1 MAKICVLGLGY
12 IGLPT
17 ALLFAN
23 NGHEVVG
30 VDINNYVVETLK
42 AGKMPF
48 EEEGFKELLEIAF
61 EQKSFKAESKVEE
74 SDIFLVAVPT
84 PFDSEMRMADLRYV
98 ISACEMIVPHLR
110 KGNLVIIESTIPPK
124 TCEKQ
129 VKQILEKSALKMSRD
144 FYLSHCPERAIPG
157 NTLHEMINN
166 DRVIGGVDEKST
178 EITAELYSSF
188 IKGKIH
194 LTTSTTAEMIKLM
207 ENTFRDVNIALA
219 NEFAQIAE
227 DYGIDV
233 WKAIEIANQHPRVSI
248 LKPGPGVGGHC
259 IAIDPWFLTEN
270 ANNSSLIM
278 MSRQINDSMPQYIL
292 KIVKEMLAGIENPI
306 ITVFGAAYKG
316 DIADT
321 RATPA
326 KKFIK
331 LVEKEGFRVKIYD
344 PFVEEWCYPILELK
358 EAVEGSDCILVLTD
372 HSEFRDIDPAEFL
385 NKMSHLNVIDT
396 RNIINFSMWQN
407 SGFHIRTIGKKPSK
421 LPYLEGL
428 REPKVS
434 QAAYKDYIAIH

>member
-1 MAKICVLGLGY
+1 MSKICVLGQGY

-30 VDINNYVVETLK
+30 IDVNKRVVDTLK

-48 EEEGFKELLEIAF
+48 EEKGFQELLDGAIARKAF
-61 EQKSFKAESKVEE
+61 RAESLVEE
-74 SDIFLVAVPT
+74 ADAFLVAVPT
-84 PFDSEMRMADLRYV
+84 PFDSEMRMADLKYV
-98 ISACEMIVPHLR
+98 VSACEMIVPHLR
-110 KGNLVIIESTIPPK
+110 KGNLVIIESTIPPN
-124 TCEKQ
+124 TCDKQ
-129 VKQILEKSALKMSRD
+129 VKQILEKSTLKMCED
-144 FYLSHCPERAIPG
+144 FYVSHCPERAIPG
-157 NTLHEMINN
+157 NTLNEMVYN

-178 EITAELYSSF
+178 QLTADLYSSF
-188 IKGKIH
+188 VKGNLH

-219 NEFAQIAE
+219 NEFAQIAD

-233 WKAIEIANQHPRVSI
+233 WKAIEIANKHPRVNI

-278 MSRQINDSMPQYIL
+278 MSRQINDSMPQYVL
-292 KIVKEMLAGIENPI
+292 KMVKEMLAGIENPT
-306 ITVFGAAYKG
+306 ITVFGVAYKG

-331 LVEKEGFRVKIYD
+331 LAEKEGFKVKIYD
-344 PFVEEWCYPILELK
+344 PFVKEWSYPILGLE
-358 EAVEGSDCILVLTD
+358 EAVEGSDCIVVLTD
-372 HSEFRDIDPAEFL
+372 HSEFREIDPREFSAQML
-385 NKMSHLNVIDT
+385 NFCIMDT
-396 RNIINFSMWQN
+396 RNIINKNKWEQNGFSV
-407 SGFHIRTIGKKPSK
+407 
-421 LPYLEGL
+421 
-428 REPKVS
+428 KVLG
-434 QAAYKDYIAIH
+434 DTFTNN

>member
-1 MAKICVLGLGY
+1 MVKICVLGLGY

-30 VDINNYVVETLK
+30 VDIKYQMVETLK
-42 AGKMPF
+42 TGKMPF
-48 EEEGFKELLEIAF
+48 EENGFQELLTSALEKKAF
-61 EQKSFKAESKVEE
+61 RAESQVEE
-74 SDIFLVAVPT
+74 SDVFLVAVPT
-84 PFDSEMRMADLRYV
+84 PFDPEMRMADLKYV
-98 ISACEMIVPHLR
+98 ISACEMIVPLLR

-124 TCEKQ
+124 TCDKQ
-129 VKQILEKSALKMSRD
+129 VKQTLEKSTFRMCED
-144 FYLSHCPERAIPG
+144 FYVSHCPERAIPG
-157 NTLHEMINN
+157 NTLHEMVYN

-178 EITAELYSSF
+178 QLTAELYSSF
-188 IKGKIH
+188 VKGNLH

-219 NEFAQIAE
+219 NEFAQIAD
-227 DYGIDV
+227 DYGIDI
-233 WKAIEIANQHPRVSI
+233 WKAIEIANQHPRVNI

-270 ANNSSLIM
+270 ASNSSLIM
-278 MSRQINDSMPQYIL
+278 MARQINDSMPQYVL
-292 KIVKEMLAGIENPI
+292 KMVKEVLAGIKNPT

-331 LVEKEGFRVKIYD
+331 LAEKEGFRVKVYD
-344 PFVEEWCYPILELK
+344 PFVRGWCYPVLELN
-358 EAVEGSDCILVLTD
+358 EAVDGSDCIVVLTD
-372 HSEFRDIDPAEFL
+372 HSEFRNMDPTGFR
-385 NKMSHLNVIDT
+385 NKMFHLNVIDT
-396 RNIINFSMWQN
+396 RNIINLSVWQN
-407 SGFHIRTIGKKPSK
+407 SDFYVHTIGKKLLK
-421 LPYLEGL
+421 LPHVKDLEKSDIL
-428 REPKVS
+428 PIV
-434 QAAYKDYIAIH
+434 Y

>member
-1 MAKICVLGLGY
+1 MSKICVLGQGY

-30 VDINNYVVETLK
+30 IDVNKRVVDTLK

-48 EEEGFKELLEIAF
+48 EEKGFQELLDGAIAKKAF
-61 EQKSFKAESKVEE
+61 RAESLVEE
-74 SDIFLVAVPT
+74 ADVFLVAVPT
-84 PFDSEMRMADLRYV
+84 PFDSEMRMADLKYV
-98 ISACEMIVPHLR
+98 VSACQMIAPHLK
-110 KGNLVIIESTIPPK
+110 KGNLVIIESTIPPN
-124 TCEKQ
+124 TCDKQ
-129 VKQILEKSALKMSRD
+129 VKQILEKSTLKMCED
-144 FYLSHCPERAIPG
+144 FYVSHCPERAIPG
-157 NTLHEMINN
+157 NTLHEMVYN

-178 EITAELYSSF
+178 QLTADLYSSF
-188 IKGKIH
+188 VKGNLH

-219 NEFAQIAE
+219 NEFAQIAD

-233 WKAIEIANQHPRVSI
+233 WKAIEIANKHPRVNI

-278 MSRQINDSMPQYIL
+278 MSRQINDSMPQYVL
-292 KIVKEMLAGIENPI
+292 KMVKEMVVGIENPT
-306 ITVFGAAYKG
+306 ITVFGVAYKG

-326 KKFIK
+326 KKFIR
-331 LVEKEGFRVKIYD
+331 LAEKEGFRVKIYD
-344 PFVEEWCYPILELK
+344 PFVKEWEYQILELK
-358 EAVEGSDCILVLTD
+358 ESVKESDCIVIISD
-372 HSEFRDIDPAEFL
+372 HDEFKKINPQTFCMDMSSL
-385 NKMSHLNVIDT
+385 NIIDT
-396 RNIINFSMWQN
+396 RNIIKKDRWKEAGYKMK
-407 SGFHIRTIGKKPSK
+407 IIGDN
-421 LPYLEGL
+421 L
-428 REPKVS
+428 
-434 QAAYKDYIAIH
+434 KDKDENNYPINQK

>member
-1 MAKICVLGLGY
+1 MSKICVLGQGY

-30 VDINNYVVETLK
+30 IDVNKRVVDTLK

-48 EEEGFKELLEIAF
+48 EEKGFQELLDGAIARKAF
-61 EQKSFKAESKVEE
+61 RAESLVEE
-74 SDIFLVAVPT
+74 ADAFLVAVPT
-84 PFDSEMRMADLRYV
+84 PFDSEMRMADLKYV
-98 ISACEMIVPHLR
+98 VSACEMIVPHLR
-110 KGNLVIIESTIPPK
+110 KGNLVIIESTIPPN
-124 TCEKQ
+124 TCDKQ
-129 VKQILEKSALKMSRD
+129 IKQILEKSTLKMCED
-144 FYLSHCPERAIPG
+144 FYVSHCPERAIPG
-157 NTLHEMINN
+157 NTLHEMVYN

-178 EITAELYSSF
+178 QLTADLYSSF
-188 IKGKIH
+188 VKGNLH

-219 NEFAQIAE
+219 NEFAQIAD

-233 WKAIEIANQHPRVSI
+233 WKAIEIANKHPRVNI

-278 MSRQINDSMPQYIL
+278 MSRQINDSMPQYVL
-292 KIVKEMLAGIENPI
+292 KMVKEMLAGIENPT
-306 ITVFGAAYKG
+306 ITVFGVAYKG

-331 LVEKEGFRVKIYD
+331 LAEKEGFKVKIYD
-344 PFVEEWCYPILELK
+344 PFVKEWNHPILGLE
-358 EAVEGSDCILVLTD
+358 EAVEGSDCIVVLTD
-372 HSEFRDIDPAEFL
+372 HSEFKSMDPSKIYSKFSSRKIL
-385 NKMSHLNVIDT
+385 DT
-396 RNIINFSMWQN
+396 RNIINLDLWKN
-407 SGFHIRTIGKKPSK
+407 SGFNVYTIGRASLKN
-421 LPYLEGL
+421 
-428 REPKVS
+428 
-434 QAAYKDYIAIH
+434 

>member
-1 MAKICVLGLGY
+1 MSKICVLGQGY

-30 VDINNYVVETLK
+30 IDVNKRVVDTLK

-48 EEEGFKELLEIAF
+48 EEKGFQELLDGAIAKKAF
-61 EQKSFKAESKVEE
+61 RAESLVEE
-74 SDIFLVAVPT
+74 ADVFLVAVPT
-84 PFDSEMRMADLRYV
+84 PFDTELRMADLKYV
-98 ISACEMIVPHLR
+98 VSACEMIVPHLK
-110 KGNLVIIESTIPPK
+110 KGNLVIIESTIPPN
-124 TCEKQ
+124 TCEKNI
-129 VKQILEKSALKMSRD
+129 KQILEKSTLKMCED
-144 FYLSHCPERAIPG
+144 FYVSHCPERAIPG
-157 NTLHEMINN
+157 NTLHEMVYN
-166 DRVIGGVDEKST
+166 DRVIGGVNEEST
-178 EITAELYSSF
+178 QLTADLYSSF
-188 IKGKIH
+188 VKGNLH

-219 NEFAQIAE
+219 NEFAQIAD

-233 WKAIEIANQHPRVSI
+233 WKAIEIANKHPRVNI

-278 MSRQINDSMPQYIL
+278 MSRQINDSMPQYVL
-292 KIVKEMLAGIENPI
+292 KMVKEMLAHVENPT
-306 ITVFGAAYKG
+306 ITAFGVAYKG

-331 LVEKEGFRVKIYD
+331 LAEKEGFKVKIYD
-344 PFVEEWCYPILELK
+344 PFVKEWSYPVLGLE
-358 EAVEGSDCILVLTD
+358 EAVEGSDCIVVLTD
-372 HSEFRDIDPAEFL
+372 HSEFREMDPKEFCKRL
-385 NKMSHLNVIDT
+385 KNLKIIDT
-396 RNIINFSMWQN
+396 RNVINLKLWEMA
-407 SGFHIRTIGKKPSK
+407 GFTISTIGKTSTKD
-421 LPYLEGL
+421 LLL
-428 REPKVS
+428 RTC
-434 QAAYKDYIAIH
+434 

>member
-1 MAKICVLGLGY
+1 MSKICVLGQGY

-30 VDINNYVVETLK
+30 IDVNKRVVDTLK

-48 EEEGFKELLEIAF
+48 EEKGFQELLDGAIAKNAF
-61 EQKSFKAESKVEE
+61 RAESLVEE
-74 SDIFLVAVPT
+74 ADTFLVAVPT
-84 PFDSEMRMADLRYV
+84 PFDSEMRMADLKYV
-98 ISACEMIVPHLR
+98 VSACEMIVPHLK

-124 TCEKQ
+124 TCDKQ
-129 VKQILEKSALKMSRD
+129 VKQILEKSILKMCED
-144 FYLSHCPERAIPG
+144 FYVSHCPERAIPG
-157 NTLHEMINN
+157 NTLHEMVYN

-178 EITAELYSSF
+178 QLTAELYSSF
-188 IKGKIH
+188 VKGNLY

-219 NEFAQIAE
+219 NEFAQIAD

-233 WKAIEIANQHPRVSI
+233 WKAIEIANKHPRVSI

-278 MSRQINDSMPQYIL
+278 MSRQINDSMPQYVL
-292 KIVKEMLAGIENPI
+292 KMVKEILVGIENPT
-306 ITVFGAAYKG
+306 ITVFGVAYKG

-326 KKFIK
+326 KKFIR
-331 LVEKEGFRVKIYD
+331 LAEKEGFKVKIYD
-344 PFVEEWCYPILELK
+344 PFVKEWSYPILELG
-358 EAVEGSDCILVLTD
+358 EAVEGSDCIVVLTD
-372 HSEFRDIDPAEFL
+372 HSEFKEMDPEKFGSKMNKL
-385 NKMSHLNVIDT
+385 NIIDT
-396 RNIINFSMWQN
+396 RNIINKSLWKK
-407 SGFHIRTIGKKPSK
+407 SGYNIKIIGNES
-421 LPYLEGL
+421 
-428 REPKVS
+428 
-434 QAAYKDYIAIH
+434 

>member
-1 MAKICVLGLGY
+1 MSKICVLGQGY

-30 VDINNYVVETLK
+30 IDVNKRVVDTLK

-48 EEEGFKELLEIAF
+48 EEKGFQELLDGAIARKAF
-61 EQKSFKAESKVEE
+61 RAESLVEE
-74 SDIFLVAVPT
+74 ADAFLVAVPT
-84 PFDSEMRMADLRYV
+84 PFDSEMRMADLKYV
-98 ISACEMIVPHLR
+98 VSACEMIVPHLR
-110 KGNLVIIESTIPPK
+110 KGNLVIIESTIPPN
-124 TCEKQ
+124 TCDKQ
-129 VKQILEKSALKMSRD
+129 VKQILEKSTLKMYED
-144 FYLSHCPERAIPG
+144 FHVSHCPERAIPG
-157 NTLHEMINN
+157 NTLHEMVYN

-178 EITAELYSSF
+178 QLTAALYSSF
-188 IKGKIH
+188 VKGNLH

-219 NEFAQIAE
+219 NEFAQIAD

-233 WKAIEIANQHPRVSI
+233 WKAIEIANKHPRVSI

-292 KIVKEMLAGIENPI
+292 KMVKEMLAEIENPT
-306 ITVFGAAYKG
+306 ITVFGVAYKG

-331 LVEKEGFRVKIYD
+331 LAEKEGYKVNIYD
-344 PFVEEWCYPILELK
+344 PFVKEWCYPILGLE
-358 EAVEGSDCILVLTD
+358 EAVEGSDCIVVLTD
-372 HSEFRDIDPAEFL
+372 HSEFRNIKPLDL
-385 NKMSHLNVIDT
+385 SMKMSHLNIYDS
-396 RNIINFSMWQN
+396 RNVLNKYLWKKIGFKVEAVGGAINKQ
-407 SGFHIRTIGKKPSK
+407 TQ
-421 LPYLEGL
+421 E
-428 REPKVS
+428 
-434 QAAYKDYIAIH
+434 

>member
-1 MAKICVLGLGY
+1 MSKICVLGQGY

-23 NGHEVVG
+23 GGHEVVG
-30 VDINNYVVETLK
+30 IDVNKRVVDTLK

-48 EEEGFKELLEIAF
+48 EEKGFQELLDGAIARKAF
-61 EQKSFKAESKVEE
+61 RAESLVEE
-74 SDIFLVAVPT
+74 ADAFLVAVPT
-84 PFDSEMRMADLRYV
+84 PFDSEMRMADLKYV
-98 ISACEMIVPHLR
+98 VSACEMIVPHLR
-110 KGNLVIIESTIPPK
+110 KGNLVIIESTIPPN
-124 TCEKQ
+124 TCDKQ
-129 VKQILEKSALKMSRD
+129 IKQILEKSTLKMCED
-144 FYLSHCPERAIPG
+144 FYVSHCPERAIPG
-157 NTLHEMINN
+157 NTLHEMVYN

-178 EITAELYSSF
+178 QLTADLYSSF
-188 IKGKIH
+188 VKGNLH

-219 NEFAQIAE
+219 NEFAQIAD

-233 WKAIEIANQHPRVSI
+233 WKAIEIANKHPRVNI

-278 MSRQINDSMPQYIL
+278 MSRQINDSMPQYVL
-292 KIVKEMLAGIENPI
+292 KMVKEMLAGIENPT
-306 ITVFGAAYKG
+306 ITIFGVAYKG

-331 LVEKEGFRVKIYD
+331 LAEKEGFKVKIYD
-344 PFVEEWCYPILELK
+344 PFVKEWSYPILGLE
-358 EAVEGSDCILVLTD
+358 EAVEGSDCIVVLTD
-372 HSEFRDIDPAEFL
+372 HSEFREMDPSKIDSKVSSRKIL
-385 NKMSHLNVIDT
+385 DT
-396 RNIINFSMWQN
+396 RNIINLDLWKN
-407 SGFHIRTIGKKPSK
+407 NGFNVYTIGRASLKN
-421 LPYLEGL
+421 
-428 REPKVS
+428 
-434 QAAYKDYIAIH
+434 

>member
-1 MAKICVLGLGY
+1 MSKICVLGQGY

-23 NGHEVVG
+23 SGHEVVG
-30 VDINNYVVETLK
+30 IDVNKRTVDTLK

-48 EEEGFKELLEIAF
+48 EEKGFQELLDGAIA
-61 EQKSFKAESKVEE
+61 KKAYRAESLVEE
-74 SDIFLVAVPT
+74 ADVFLIAVPT

-98 ISACEMIVPHLR
+98 VSACEMIVPHLK
-110 KGNLVIIESTIPPK
+110 KGNLVIIESTIPPN
-124 TCEKQ
+124 TCNKQ
-129 VKQILEKSALKMSRD
+129 VRYILEESGLKMCED

-157 NTLHEMINN
+157 NTLHEMVNN
-166 DRVIGGVDEKST
+166 DRVIGGVNEKST
-178 EITAELYSSF
+178 QLTADLYSSF
-188 IKGKIH
+188 VKGNLH

-219 NEFAQIAE
+219 NEFAQIAD
-227 DYGIDV
+227 DYGVDI
-233 WKAIEIANQHPRVSI
+233 WKAIKIANKHPRVDI

-278 MSRQINDSMPQYIL
+278 MSRQINDSMPQYVL
-292 KIVKEMLAGIENPI
+292 KMVKEMLVGIENPT
-306 ITVFGAAYKG
+306 ITVFGVAYKG

-331 LVEKEGFRVKIYD
+331 LAEKEGFKIKIYD
-344 PFVEEWCYPILELK
+344 PFVKEWSYPILGLE
-358 EAVEGSDCILVLTD
+358 EAVQGSDCIVVLTD
-372 HSEFRDIDPAEFL
+372 HSEFRKIDPKEFSARML
-385 NKMSHLNVIDT
+385 NLYSIDT
-396 RNIINFSMWQN
+396 RNIINKNKWEQ
-407 SGFHIRTIGKKPSK
+407 SGFSVKILGVICTKNSNI
-421 LPYLEGL
+421 
-428 REPKVS
+428 
-434 QAAYKDYIAIH
+434 QQTM

>member
-1 MAKICVLGLGY
+1 MSKICVLGQGY

-23 NGHEVVG
+23 NGCEVVG
-30 VDINNYVVETLK
+30 IDVNKHVVDTLK

-48 EEEGFKELLEIAF
+48 EETGFQELLDGAISRKTF
-61 EQKSFKAESKVEE
+61 RAESFVEE
-74 SDIFLVAVPT
+74 ADVFLVAVPT

-110 KGNLVIIESTIPPK
+110 KDNLVIIESTIPPN
-124 TCEKQ
+124 TCDKQ
-129 VKQILEKSALKMSRD
+129 VKQILEKSGLKMCED
-144 FYLSHCPERAIPG
+144 FYVSHCPERAIPG
-157 NTLHEMINN
+157 NTLREMVYN

-178 EITAELYSSF
+178 QLTADLYVSF
-188 IKGKIH
+188 VKGNLH

-219 NEFAQIAE
+219 NEFTQIAD
-227 DYGIDV
+227 DYNINV
-233 WKAIEIANQHPRVSI
+233 WEAIEIANKHPRVNI

-278 MSRQINDSMPQYIL
+278 MSRQINDSMPQYVL
-292 KIVKEMLAGIENPI
+292 KMVKEMLAGIENPT
-306 ITVFGAAYKG
+306 ITVFGVAYKG

-331 LVEKEGFRVKIYD
+331 LAEKEGFRVKIYD
-344 PFVEEWCYPILELK
+344 PFVEEWSYPILGLE
-358 EAVEGSDCILVLTD
+358 EAVEGSDCIVVLTD
-372 HSEFRDIDPAEFL
+372 HSEFSSMEPEIFTRKMRRL
-385 NKMSHLNVIDT
+385 NIVDT
-396 RNIINFSMWQN
+396 RSIINKKIWKKVGYTIRLIGT
-407 SGFHIRTIGKKPSK
+407 SGQK
-421 LPYLEGL
+421 
-428 REPKVS
+428 
-434 QAAYKDYIAIH
+434 

>member
-1 MAKICVLGLGY
+1 MSVSKICVLGQGY

-30 VDINNYVVETLK
+30 IDVNKRVVDTLK

-48 EEEGFKELLEIAF
+48 EEKGFQELLDGAIAKNAF
-61 EQKSFKAESKVEE
+61 RAESLVEE
-74 SDIFLVAVPT
+74 ADTFLVAVPT
-84 PFDSEMRMADLRYV
+84 PFDSEMRMADLKYV
-98 ISACEMIVPHLR
+98 VSACEMIVPHLK

-124 TCEKQ
+124 TCDKQ
-129 VKQILEKSALKMSRD
+129 VKQILEKSILKMCED
-144 FYLSHCPERAIPG
+144 FYVSHCPERAIPG
-157 NTLHEMINN
+157 NTLHEMVYN

-178 EITAELYSSF
+178 QLTAELYSSF
-188 IKGKIH
+188 VKGNLH

-219 NEFAQIAE
+219 NEFAQIAD

-233 WKAIEIANQHPRVSI
+233 WKAIEIANKHPRVSI

-278 MSRQINDSMPQYIL
+278 MSRQINDSMPQYVL
-292 KIVKEMLAGIENPI
+292 KMVKEILVGIENPT
-306 ITVFGAAYKG
+306 ITVFGVAYKG

-326 KKFIK
+326 KKFIR
-331 LVEKEGFRVKIYD
+331 LAEKEGFKVKIYD
-344 PFVEEWCYPILELK
+344 PFVKEWSYPILELG
-358 EAVEGSDCILVLTD
+358 EAVEGSDCIVVLTD
-372 HSEFRDIDPAEFL
+372 HSEFKEMDPEKFGSKMNKL
-385 NKMSHLNVIDT
+385 NIIDT
-396 RNIINFSMWQN
+396 RNIINKSLWKK
-407 SGFHIRTIGKKPSK
+407 SGYNIKIIGNES
-421 LPYLEGL
+421 
-428 REPKVS
+428 
-434 QAAYKDYIAIH
+434 

>member
-1 MAKICVLGLGY
+1 MSKICVLGQGY

-17 ALLFAN
+17 SLLLAN

-30 VDINNYVVETLK
+30 IDVNKRVVETLK

-48 EEEGFKELLEIAF
+48 EEKGFQELLDEAISKKAF
-61 EQKSFKAESKVEE
+61 RAESFVEE
-74 SDIFLVAVPT
+74 ADVFLVAVPT
-84 PFDSEMRMADLRYV
+84 PFDSEMRMADLKYV
-98 ISACEMIVPHLR
+98 VSACEMIAPQLR

-129 VKQILEKSALKMSRD
+129 VRYILEKSDLKMCED
-144 FYLSHCPERAIPG
+144 FYISHCPERAIPG
-157 NTLHEMINN
+157 NTQQEMVYN

-178 EITAELYSSF
+178 QLTADLYSSF
-188 IKGKIH
+188 VKGNLH

-219 NEFAQIAE
+219 NEFAQIAD

-233 WKAIEIANQHPRVSI
+233 WKAIEIANKHPRVNI

-270 ANNSSLIM
+270 SNNSSLIM
-278 MSRQINDSMPQYIL
+278 MSRQINDSMPHYVL
-292 KIVKEMLAGIENPI
+292 KIVKDMLAGIENPT
-306 ITVFGAAYKG
+306 ITVFGVAYKG

-331 LVEKEGFRVKIYD
+331 LAEKEGFKVKIYD
-344 PFVEEWCYPILELK
+344 PFVKEWSYPIMGLE
-358 EAVEGSDCILVLTD
+358 EAVEGSDCIVVLTD
-372 HSEFRDIDPAEFL
+372 HSEFGEMEPKKFCDRMFKL
-385 NKMSHLNVIDT
+385 NIFDA
-396 RNIINFSMWQN
+396 RNIINKDSWEKAEFN
-407 SGFHIRTIGKKPSK
+407 IVIIGNN
-421 LPYLEGL
+421 
-428 REPKVS
+428 
-434 QAAYKDYIAIH
+434 

>member
-1 MAKICVLGLGY
+1 MSKICVLGQGY

-30 VDINNYVVETLK
+30 IDVNKHVVEALK
-42 AGKMPF
+42 IGKMPF
-48 EEEGFKELLEIAF
+48 EEKGFQELLDEAIA
-61 EQKSFKAESKVEE
+61 KKTYKAESLVEE
-74 SDIFLVAVPT
+74 ADVFLIAVPT
-84 PFDSEMRMADLRYV
+84 PFDSELRMADLKYV
-98 ISACEMIVPHLR
+98 ISACEMVVPHLR
-110 KGNLVIIESTIPPK
+110 RRNLVILESTVPPK

-129 VKQILEKSALKMSRD
+129 VRYILEKSDLRICED
-144 FYLSHCPERAIPG
+144 FYVSHCPERAIPG
-157 NTLHEMINN
+157 NTLHEMVYN

-178 EITAELYSSF
+178 QLTAELYTSF
-188 IKGKIH
+188 VKGDLH
-194 LTTSTTAEMIKLM
+194 LTTSTTAEMVKLM

-219 NEFAQIAE
+219 NEFAQIAD

-233 WKAIEIANQHPRVSI
+233 WKAIEIANKHPRVSI

-292 KIVKEMLAGIENPI
+292 KTVKELLLGIEDPT
-306 ITVFGAAYKG
+306 ITVFGVAYKG

-326 KKFIK
+326 KKFIR
-331 LVEKEGFRVKIYD
+331 LAEKEGFKIKIYD
-344 PFVEEWCYPILELK
+344 PLVKEWNYPILELE
-358 EAVEGSDCILVLTD
+358 EAVEGSNCIVVLTD
-372 HSEFRDIDPAEFL
+372 HSEFKKMDPSEFSENMSNLNIFDARNNL
-385 NKMSHLNVIDT
+385 NKDL
-396 RNIINFSMWQN
+396 WEKA
-407 SGFHIRTIGKKPSK
+407 GFKIKTVG
-421 LPYLEGL
+421 
-428 REPKVS
+428 
-434 QAAYKDYIAIH
+434 QAQ